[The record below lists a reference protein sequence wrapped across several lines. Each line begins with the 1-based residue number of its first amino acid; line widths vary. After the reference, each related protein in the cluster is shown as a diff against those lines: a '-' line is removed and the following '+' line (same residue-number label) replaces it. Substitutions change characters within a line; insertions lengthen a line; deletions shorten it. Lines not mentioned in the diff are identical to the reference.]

1 MLAQIETDLATAGP
15 GETRRSERTSRVNPR
30 AANAGDQLPRR
41 DLDRGL
47 RSGDAPPAVDGL
59 AGGGGAAAH
68 RRLRPSRIAEEGVQQ
83 VEPRVEQSGS
93 TARPTPPNPPAAQTG
108 IFRAD

>member
-41 DLDRGL
+41 DLDR
-47 RSGDAPPAVDGL
+47 SGDTPPAMDGL
-59 AGGGGAAAH
+59 AGGGDAAAH